1 MGQSMQNRGRHS
13 TTRRAQP
20 QTARQRHPEAT
31 VVDPAEVARALRTR
45 RRAPRQDP
53 GELQWLPC
61 AHVFHAACIQP
72 WLIRSPECPECKK
85 PVYVDV

>member
-20 QTARQRHPEAT
+20 HTARQRHPEAT

-53 GELQWLPC
+53 ASGTQRNEARGQN
-61 AHVFHAACIQP
+61 
-72 WLIRSPECPECKK
+72 RSQTAQA
-85 PVYVDV
+85 